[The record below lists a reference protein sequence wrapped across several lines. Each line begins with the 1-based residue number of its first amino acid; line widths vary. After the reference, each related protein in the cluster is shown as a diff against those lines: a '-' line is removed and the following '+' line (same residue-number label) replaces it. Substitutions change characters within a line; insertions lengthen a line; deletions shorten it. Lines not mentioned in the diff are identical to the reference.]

1 MLIQACPINK
11 PPVTP
16 YTKWFFVV
24 VAAALGHI
32 LVLVLA
38 FAVTAMHRRVLQV
51 LTA

>member
-16 YTKWFFVV
+16 CTKWFVVV

-32 LVLVLA
+32 LVLA

-51 LTA
+51 LAA